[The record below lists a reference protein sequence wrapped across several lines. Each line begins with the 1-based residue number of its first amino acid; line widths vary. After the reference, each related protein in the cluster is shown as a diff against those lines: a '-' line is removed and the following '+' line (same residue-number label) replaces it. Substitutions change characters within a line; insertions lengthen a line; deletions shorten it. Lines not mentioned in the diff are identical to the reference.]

1 MKEFI
6 KENKLISIGLGLM
19 VIICVAELITMIYL
33 TINPMPEIKQYPTCG
48 TVVEIN
54 KENDEVVVEDF
65 NGNLWAFEGC
75 EDWAEGDIC
84 AMIMSDEG
92 TSEIYDDTIVQ
103 VRYCG
108 YNY

>member
-1 MKEFI
+1 MKSAKI
-6 KENKLISIGLGLM
+6 AIVVTLILQLLL
-19 VIICVAELITMIYL
+19 VVCVACTESAK
-33 TINPMPEIKQYPTCG
+33 EYPTCA
-48 TVVEIN
+48 TVVELDR
-54 KENDEVVVEDF
+54 ENDEVVVEDF
-65 NGNLWAFEGC
+65 NGNLWAFDGC

-84 AMIMSDEG
+84 AMIMNDEG

>member
-1 MKEFI
+1 MTNREKE
-6 KENKLISIGLGLM
+6 
-19 VIICVAELITMIYL
+19 ICVVLAMLIVEAILVFVACITE
-33 TINPMPEIKQYPTCG
+33 PAKEYPTCA
-48 TVVEIN
+48 TVVELDR
-54 KENDEVVVEDF
+54 ENDEVVVEDF

-84 AMIMSDEG
+84 AMIMNDEG